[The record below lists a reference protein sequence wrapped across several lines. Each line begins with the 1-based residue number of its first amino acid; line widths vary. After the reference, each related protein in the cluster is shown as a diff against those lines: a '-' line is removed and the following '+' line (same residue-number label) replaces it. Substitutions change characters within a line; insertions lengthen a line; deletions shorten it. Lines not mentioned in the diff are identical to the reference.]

1 MLTRVLLS
9 CAAMLTAAGAARAA
23 DPAYEFALKK
33 ADDSITAA
41 KDGDTVVFT
50 ITGKSG
56 IGSGTVTLKEGQ
68 WAKVVVL
75 RFQHGKGQPF
85 KGLED
90 FHLTTARFKVD
101 GSQRKSKAMPFSLAG
116 DDGKFADGPA
126 GTLNVVVEETKDGLE
141 VRLPTNLLAGSKTVE
156 LGWIDFFRK

>member
-1 MLTRVLLS
+1 MLPRLLLS
-9 CAAMLTAAGAARAA
+9 CAAILAAASAARAS
-23 DPAYEFALKK
+23 DPVYEFALKK
-33 ADDSITAA
+33 GDDSITAA
-41 KDGDTVVFT
+41 RDGDKVVFT

-56 IGSGTVTLKEGQ
+56 IGNGTITLKEGH
-68 WAKVVVL
+68 WPKEVVL

-101 GSQRKSKAMPFSLAG
+101 GSQKKSKAMPFSLAG

-126 GTLNVVVEETKDGLE
+126 GTLNVVVEETKDGME
-141 VRLPTNLLAGSKTVE
+141 VRLPANLLAGASNVKVE
-156 LGWIDFFRK
+156 WVDFYRN